1 MRKWSKVQKDLS
13 SAKENF
19 ESLSSSVISS
29 SVARW
34 TADEQDAQKNRWD
47 DIKAMDIF
55 DVNDVEGMEKWLINY
70 EVSCN
75 TL

>member
-1 MRKWSKVQKDLS
+1 M
-13 SAKENF
+13 
-19 ESLSSSVISS
+19 SSSVISS

-70 EVSCN
+70 EVPCN
-75 TL
+75 AL

>member
-1 MRKWSKVQKDLS
+1 MRKWWKVKNDLS
-13 SAKENF
+13 SANANF
-19 ESLSSSVISS
+19 ESLSSSVVTS